1 MGQLQ
6 DCITK
11 QFSYL
16 NVRRIKM
23 QYEKLD
29 IVNLVVVIGL
39 VIALITAVFYGN
51 AELSTTISAG
61 LLGYLGGLVR
71 VNNSTNKD
79 ITK

>member
-1 MGQLQ
+1 
-6 DCITK
+6 
-11 QFSYL
+11 
-16 NVRRIKM
+16 M
-23 QYEKLD
+23 QYQKLD

-39 VIALITAVFYGN
+39 VMALITAIFYMN
-51 AELSTTISAG
+51 NELSTTISAG

>member
-1 MGQLQ
+1 
-6 DCITK
+6 
-11 QFSYL
+11 
-16 NVRRIKM
+16 M

-39 VIALITAVFYGN
+39 VIALITAIFYMN
-51 AELSTTISAG
+51 NELCTTISAG
-61 LLGYLGGLVR
+61 LLGYLGRLVR

>member
-1 MGQLQ
+1 
-6 DCITK
+6 
-11 QFSYL
+11 
-16 NVRRIKM
+16 M

-39 VIALITAVFYGN
+39 VMALITAIFYGN

-61 LLGYLGGLVR
+61 FLGYLDGLVR
-71 VNNSTNKD
+71 VNNKY

>member
-1 MGQLQ
+1 
-6 DCITK
+6 
-11 QFSYL
+11 
-16 NVRRIKM
+16 M

-39 VIALITAVFYGN
+39 VIALITAIFYMN
-51 AELSTTISAG
+51 NEF
-61 LLGYLGGLVR
+61 LGYLGGLVR

>member
-1 MGQLQ
+1 
-6 DCITK
+6 
-11 QFSYL
+11 
-16 NVRRIKM
+16 M

-39 VIALITAVFYGN
+39 VIALITAIFYMN
-51 AELSTTISAG
+51 NELSATISAG

>member
-6 DCITK
+6 YCITK

-39 VIALITAVFYGN
+39 VIALITAIFYGN

-71 VNNSTNKD
+71 VNNKD

>member
-39 VIALITAVFYGN
+39 VIALITAIFYGN

-71 VNNSTNKD
+71 VNNKD

>member
-6 DCITK
+6 DCIIK

-39 VIALITAVFYGN
+39 VIALITAIFYGN

-71 VNNSTNKD
+71 VNNKD

>member
-1 MGQLQ
+1 M
-6 DCITK
+6 
-11 QFSYL
+11 QF
-16 NVRRIKM
+16 
-23 QYEKLD
+23 EKLD

-39 VIALITAVFYGN
+39 VIALITAIFYGN

-79 ITK
+79 VTK

>member
-39 VIALITAVFYGN
+39 VIALITAIFYGN

-61 LLGYLGGLVR
+61 LLGYLG
-71 VNNSTNKD
+71 
-79 ITK
+79 

>member
-1 MGQLQ
+1 
-6 DCITK
+6 
-11 QFSYL
+11 
-16 NVRRIKM
+16 M

-39 VIALITAVFYGN
+39 VIALITAIFYMN
-51 AELSTTISAG
+51 NELSTTISAG
-61 LLGYLGGLVR
+61 LLGYLGGLGR